1 MIDELTKIVSAQK
14 GIIDNQS
21 EIIEKLFLL
30 LSNYVNIDELEKRGL
45 ECNIM

>member
-30 LSNYVNIDELEKRGL
+30 LSNYVNIDEIEKEIRK
-45 ECNIM
+45 